1 MKKIGCFVILAIV
14 GIGIMIAMWAG
25 GLYNNMVNLKEPATS
40 QWANVES
47 SYQKRAD
54 LVPNLVNTVKGYAE
68 HEKSTFTDVIEA
80 RANATKINIDASNL
94 TPENIA
100 AFQNAQAGLTSSLSK
115 LLATFEAYPDLKANQ
130 NFMALQ
136 AELSSVEN
144 EIKFERQKF
153 NTKVQDYNTYIK
165 QLPQNVIAN
174 FAGFLE
180 MGYFKSE
187 QGSEKAPEVKF

>member
-1 MKKIGCFVILAIV
+1 MKKIGCIFSLAIIGLILAIGMWV
-14 GIGIMIAMWAG
+14 MGI
-25 GLYNNMVNLKEPATS
+25 YNNMIMLKEPATS

-47 SYQKRAD
+47 AYQKRID
-54 LVPNLVNTVKGYAE
+54 LIPNLVNTVKGYAK
-68 HEKSTFTDVIEA
+68 HEKETLTEIIEA

-100 AFQNAQAGLTSSLSK
+100 AFQSAQSGLSSSLSK

-136 AELSSVEN
+136 TELTSIEN

-153 NTKVQDYNTYIK
+153 NTKIQDYNTYVK
-165 QLPQNVIAN
+165 KAPQNIIASFFN
-174 FAGFLE
+174 FEE
-180 MGYFKSE
+180 MGYFKAE
-187 QGSEKAPEVKF
+187 RGAEKAPEIEF

>member
-1 MKKIGCFVILAIV
+1 MKKIGCISVLAIV
-14 GIGIMIAMWAG
+14 GLALAAIMWGVGI
-25 GLYNNMVNLKEPATS
+25 YNNMVGLKEPATS

-47 SYQKRAD
+47 AYQKRAD

-68 HEKSTFTDVIEA
+68 HEKGTLTEVIEA

-100 AFQNAQAGLTSSLSK
+100 AFQSAQSGLSSSLSK
-115 LLATFEAYPDLKANQ
+115 LLATFEAYPDLKANE

-153 NTKVQDYNTYIK
+153 NTKVQEYNTYIK
-165 QLPQNVIAN
+165 KAPQNIVAN
-174 FAGFLE
+174 FTNFLE
-180 MGYFKSE
+180 MGYFKAE
-187 QGSEKAPEVKF
+187 QGSEKAPKVEF

>member
-1 MKKIGCFVILAIV
+1 MKKIGCISVLAIIGLALVAVIWGV
-14 GIGIMIAMWAG
+14 GI
-25 GLYNNMVNLKEPATS
+25 YNNMVNLKEPASS

-47 SYQKRAD
+47 AYQKRAD

-68 HEKSTFTDVIEA
+68 HEKGTLTEVIEA

-100 AFQNAQAGLTSSLSK
+100 TFQNAQAGLSSSLSK
-115 LLATFEAYPDLKANQ
+115 LLATFENYPDLKANE

-136 AELSSVEN
+136 TELTSVEN

-153 NTKVQDYNTYIK
+153 NTKVQEYNTYIK
-165 QLPQNVIAN
+165 NAPQNIVAN
-174 FAGFLE
+174 FTNFLE
-180 MGYFKSE
+180 MGYFKAE
-187 QGSEKAPEVKF
+187 QGSEKTPEVKF